1 MVYREKG
8 EESQKKKYIEK
19 RINTRFISCLYTAW
33 STTYI
38 VIWEMVIYGHPSS
51 LLLDDARTNLSEHDF
66 FGNSL
71 SSHVRVITAAVL
83 KLVREDAQI

>member
-1 MVYREKG
+1 
-8 EESQKKKYIEK
+8 
-19 RINTRFISCLYTAW
+19 
-33 STTYI
+33 
-38 VIWEMVIYGHPSS
+38 MVIYGHPSS

-71 SSHVRVITAAVL
+71 SSHVRVITAAVF